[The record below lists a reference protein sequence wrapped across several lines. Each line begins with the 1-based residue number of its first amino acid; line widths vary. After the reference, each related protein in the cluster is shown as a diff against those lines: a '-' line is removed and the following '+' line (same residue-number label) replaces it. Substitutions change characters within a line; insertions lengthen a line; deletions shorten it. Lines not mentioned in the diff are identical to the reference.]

1 MQLLRNN
8 KKKKG
13 NDQKLVIGW
22 LDGIMIPESIKEYKE
37 LEGVGWKKTERNDNG
52 CKKMTSLSVRMEHK
66 KPGMTSKQC
75 SGRRRLNDE
84 KDFEKIQLKK
94 NVGKEKEEIVIR
106 G

>member
-1 MQLLRNN
+1 MQLLRN

-37 LEGVGWKKTERNDNG
+37 LKGVGWKKTERNDNG

-94 NVGKEKEEIVIR
+94 MWEKKKKR
-106 G
+106 L